1 MQGRKSI
8 PRHQCAVYFSARLLL
23 VLLSVSCFDFCASKF
38 SFAGEAEL
46 WRDLRAGN
54 HFVLLRHAIA
64 PGMGDPAHFKLGECT
79 TQRNLSDE
87 GRKQAEDIGKR
98 FRVNGLEKAKV
109 FSSQWCRCLETAKLL
124 RLGPVFELPV
134 LNSFFRQYERKESQ
148 TKRLKEWLAGQNFKL
163 PLVLVTHQV
172 NITALTKFYPDS
184 GELVVLR
191 KSKDGEFSVA
201 GSIPTDTL

>member
-1 MQGRKSI
+1 MQGRTSI
-8 PRHQCAVYFSARLLL
+8 PRRQCAVCFPTPLLL
-23 VLLSVSCFDFCASKF
+23 ALLSVICFNFCASGA
-38 SFAGEAEL
+38 SFADEAEL
-46 WRDLRAGN
+46 WQDLRAGN

-64 PGMGDPAHFKLGECT
+64 PGMGDPAHFKLGECV

-87 GRKQAEDIGKR
+87 GRKQAEEIGKR
-98 FRVNGLEKAKV
+98 FRANGIEKAKV

-124 RLGPVFELPV
+124 RLGPVGELPV

-148 TKRLKEWLAGQNFKL
+148 TRRLKEWLAGQDFKL

-184 GELVVLR
+184 GELVVVR
-191 KSKDGEFSVA
+191 KSRDGEFTVA
-201 GSIPTDTL
+201 GSIQTDAL